1 MTVSYEN
8 VLEELLLCLAG
19 FSGDVFLEAG
29 TDAAGA
35 AAGCVRSSSGTYTCT
50 CMHCACLPKPTVHA
64 HACMHCVNRAGG
76 HEDVSACKLQLAPD
90 VSWVE
95 DPDR

>member
-29 TDAAGA
+29 TDADGA
-35 AAGCVRSSSGTYTCT
+35 AAGCVRCRSATYMRMQCSPCHGTTHRTCV
-50 CMHCACLPKPTVHA
+50 CIP
-64 HACMHCVNRAGG
+64 CVSRAGG

>member
-35 AAGCVRSSSGTYTCT
+35 AAGCVRSSSGTCT
-50 CMHCACLPKPTVHA
+50 CMHCACLALITQTHRTCT
-64 HACMHCVNRAGG
+64 CMHALCEQGRRARGRERMQAAAG
-76 HEDVSACKLQLAPD
+76 T
-90 VSWVE
+90 
-95 DPDR
+95 